1 MRFESDRRRRVLSH
15 MDVLTDFYREEFI
28 KHRECLEQQRD
39 VYSDRAI
46 DSFEQALRLVLNQ
59 LDQLCE
65 KADAEIVVR
74 RLLRKFDALTGLSA
88 YSAWSDHPTQ
98 FH

>member
-1 MRFESDRRRRVLSH
+1 MRFESDRRHRVPSH
-15 MDVLTDFYREEFI
+15 LDVLTKFYKEEFI
-28 KHRECLEQQRD
+28 KHRECLRHQRD
-39 VYSDRAI
+39 VYSERAI
-46 DSFEQALRLVLNQ
+46 SGFEQALGLVLKQ

-65 KADAEIVVR
+65 KEDAEIIVC

-88 YSAWSDHPTQ
+88 FSAWSDHPTQ